1 MAWLRTSWS
10 RPTPRWIA
18 RGTKTHVC
26 ASVCVPHRQRLRC
39 QALPVGQPGGAAGVP
54 CSRHD
59 QHCPTLSSP
68 LQLAAAARR
77 QLLVHAREAAN
88 TALSRVKDRCEA
100 RALGTA

>member
-1 MAWLRTSWS
+1 MCVLQS
-10 RPTPRWIA
+10 
-18 RGTKTHVC
+18 
-26 ASVCVPHRQRLRC
+26 VPHRQRLRC

-68 LQLAAAARR
+68 LQVAAAAQQ